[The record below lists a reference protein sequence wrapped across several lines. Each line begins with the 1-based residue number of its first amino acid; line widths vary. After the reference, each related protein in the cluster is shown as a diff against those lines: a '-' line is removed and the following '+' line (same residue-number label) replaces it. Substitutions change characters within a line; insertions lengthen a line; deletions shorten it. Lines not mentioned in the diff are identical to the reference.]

1 LAVTDV
7 RTLAVALIFVGLIG
21 AISMA
26 MYLAAYKYVTQSLI
40 PVSHRRRVLAW
51 RRCAPGV
58 LVASVGATGVGLILL
73 LVAVIALAIR

>member
-1 LAVTDV
+1 MTDV
-7 RTLAVALIFVGLIG
+7 RTLAVGLIFVGLIG

-26 MYLAAYKYVTQSLI
+26 MYLAAYKHVTQHLI

-58 LVASVGATGVGLILL
+58 LVVSVGATAVGLVLL
-73 LVAVIALAIR
+73 LVAAVTLALS

>member
-1 LAVTDV
+1 MSDV

-21 AISMA
+21 AVSMA
-26 MYLAAYKYVTQSLI
+26 VYLAAYKHVAQQLI

-58 LVASVGATGVGLILL
+58 LVVSVGATVAGLVLLMITALL
-73 LVAVIALAIR
+73 LL

>member
-1 LAVTDV
+1 MTDV
-7 RTLAVALIFVGLIG
+7 RTLAVALILTGLLG

-26 MYLAAYKYVTQSLI
+26 MYLAAYKHVTQHLI

-58 LVASVGATGVGLILL
+58 LVVSVGATAVGLVLL
-73 LVAVIALAIR
+73 LVAAVTLALS

>member
-1 LAVTDV
+1 MTDV

-21 AISMA
+21 AVSMVL
-26 MYLAAYKYVTQSLI
+26 YLVAYKHVAQQLI

-58 LVASVGATGVGLILL
+58 LLVSVGATAVGLVLL
-73 LVAVIALAIR
+73 LIAAVALALS

>member
-21 AISMA
+21 AVSMA
-26 MYLAAYKYVTQSLI
+26 MYLAAYKHVTQHLI

-51 RRCAPGV
+51 RRCAPSV
-58 LVASVGATGVGLILL
+58 LMVSVAATAIGLVLL
-73 LVAVIALAIR
+73 LVAVVVLAQ